1 MAYHILITA
10 GGTRE
15 YIDPVRFISNDS
27 SGQMGYALAQAA
39 LAAGH
44 EVTLITAPCHL
55 PAPAQAHVVSVTSA
69 QDMFE
74 AVQNHYDLCDCVVM
88 AAAVS
93 DYTLDTQSNTKL
105 KKSEHPL
112 TLTLIPTRDILQWTG
127 EHKTHGSRPKIIVG
141 FALED
146 HDVLARAEA
155 KLARKHLDMV
165 IANTPEAIGSTSSTL
180 FVKIPEKAWVELP
193 RADKATNAHLIIK
206 HIESLHSSDGNQ
218 FQIGQFTI
226 R

>member
-39 LAAGH
+39 LEAGH
-44 EVTLITAPCHL
+44 KVTLITAPSHL
-55 PAPAQAHVVSVTSA
+55 PTPVQAHVVPVTSA

-74 AVQNHYDLCDCVVM
+74 AVRSHYDLCDCVVM

-93 DYTLDTQSNTKL
+93 DYTLATRSDTKL
-105 KKSEHPL
+105 KKTNDHL
-112 TLTLIPTRDILQWTG
+112 TLKLVPTQDILQWAG
-127 EHKTHGSRPKIIVG
+127 EHKTQGTRPKLIVG

-146 HDVLARAEA
+146 HDVLARAEE
-155 KLARKHLDMV
+155 KLMRKHLDMV
-165 IANTPEAIGSTSSTL
+165 IANTPEAIGAPSSTL
-180 FVKIPEKAWVELP
+180 FIKVPDRPWVELS
-193 RADKATNAHLIIK
+193 RADKATNAHLIIR
-206 HIESLHSSDGNQ
+206 HLESLA
-218 FQIGQFTI
+218 
-226 R
+226 